1 MNLLIFLYTA
11 HWCSANTHFAMSFN
25 QPPTQDVKPEEP
37 STLNE
42 TIPTTP
48 APKTR
53 MAAKFPGPS
62 ATSTPMPK
70 SRVTDDAM
78 EGFAKSM
85 DIEATPKVGISKKT
99 VLKMI
104 FKTLCKIVIQMCDLC
119 VKYQTYLIWSHK
131 FSVDTSKEEVGYPR
145 RIFDPTVRVS
155 RPWGCVSGGV
165 G

>member
-11 HWCSANTHFAMSFN
+11 HWCSANTNFTMSFN

-37 STLNE
+37 STLSE

-70 SRVTDDAM
+70 SSVPDDAM

-85 DIEATPKVGISKKT
+85 DIEATPKVGMCKKI
-99 VLKMI
+99 VLKMM
-104 FKTLCKIVIQMCDLC
+104 FKTLCKIVIQMCKC
-119 VKYQTYLIWSHK
+119 QVYLVLSHQ
-131 FSVDTSKEEVGYPR
+131 FSVVSSKEEIGYPR
-145 RIFDPTVRVS
+145 RIFNPTIRVS
-155 RPWGCVSGGV
+155 GPWGCVTGGV